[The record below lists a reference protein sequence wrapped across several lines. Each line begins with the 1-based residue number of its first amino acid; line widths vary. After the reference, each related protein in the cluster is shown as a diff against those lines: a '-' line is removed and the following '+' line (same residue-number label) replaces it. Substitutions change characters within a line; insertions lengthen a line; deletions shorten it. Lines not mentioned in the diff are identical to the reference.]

1 MPVIAVINRKGGSG
15 KSTLAT
21 HIAAFLANHDTP
33 VMLGDI
39 DRQQSS
45 KTWLRLRGDGHKPIV
60 SWAVDHQNVRR
71 LPTGVQYAI
80 IDTPG
85 GLHGFDLAKVV
96 MFADY
101 IVMPVCGSIFDRESA
116 SDCLAELRKLPRI
129 ITGKC
134 KLGVVGMRVEARA
147 GAALVVED
155 WAHMQQIP
163 VIASIT
169 ESRPYITCIEQGLT
183 LFDVDTA
190 LVQNELE
197 EWKPLL
203 RWLAPE
209 VMHAREYAQSRFPV
223 ESQTSRLSQ
232 FPDDALAENTVQSAK
247 ANVIP
252 MPPRSTAYA
261 PPVTHA
267 GPGVSTPR
275 ESVAFQASPPVLQ
288 RAKPSMAS
296 SLVEKPGKSGWFD
309 STLIPAFLRANKT

>member
-21 HIAAFLANHDTP
+21 HIAAFLANNDIP

-45 KTWLRLRGDGHKPIV
+45 KTWLRLRGDRHKPIV
-60 SWAVDHQNVRR
+60 NWAVDHQNVRR
-71 LPTGVQYAI
+71 LPTGVQYAV

-134 KLGVVGMRVEARA
+134 ELGVVGMRVSPSA
-147 GAALVVED
+147 GSSRVVEN
-155 WAHMQQIP
+155 WARSQQIP
-163 VIASIT
+163 VMASLT
-169 ESRPYITCIEQGLT
+169 ESNPYVTCIEQGLT
-183 LFDVDTA
+183 LFDLDPSTVH
-190 LVQNELE
+190 QELE

-203 RWLAPE
+203 RWITPD
-209 VMHAREYAQSRFPV
+209 VMAELESPHSRFSVVSRFPATAAT
-223 ESQTSRLSQ
+223 EAETTLSSA
-232 FPDDALAENTVQSAK
+232 PAKVIHMPHRPAPVREAATYQSA
-247 ANVIP
+247 
-252 MPPRSTAYA
+252 PPI
-261 PPVTHA
+261 
-267 GPGVSTPR
+267 
-275 ESVAFQASPPVLQ
+275 L
-288 RAKPSMAS
+288 KPSKLGTTAS
-296 SLVEKPGKSGWFD
+296 QAGKTGRSGWFD
-309 STLIPAFLRANKT
+309 SALIPAFLRSNKS